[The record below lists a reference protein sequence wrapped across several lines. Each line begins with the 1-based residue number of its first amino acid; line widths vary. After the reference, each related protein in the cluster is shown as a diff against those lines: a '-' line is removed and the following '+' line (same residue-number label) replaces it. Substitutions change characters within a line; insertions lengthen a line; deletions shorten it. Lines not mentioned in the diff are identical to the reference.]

1 MKLRIDVVTLFP
13 QAIEPYLK
21 SAILGRAQEK
31 GIVKIKVHNL
41 RSFTLDRYRTV
52 DDYPFGGG
60 PGMVL
65 RPEPLWR
72 AVKFIESY
80 TGSSPRVILTSP
92 QGSLF
97 SQEKAL
103 ELARKGHILFLC
115 GRYQGVD
122 ERVITLTGAEE
133 ISIGDYILSGGELA
147 ALVMIE
153 ATVRLIP
160 GVLGDEESIKADSFY
175 QGGLGPPQFTR
186 PRVFQGLEVPE
197 ILLSGD
203 HALIKEWRKRK
214 AQEKTA
220 HVRPELLSVA
230 KDRPSCRMVAPD
242 EVAPDD
248 NEGGVQYN
256 KS

>member
-13 QAIEPYLK
+13 QAIEPYLET
-21 SAILGRAQEK
+21 AILGKAQEK
-31 GIVKIKVHNL
+31 GIVKIKIHNL
-41 RSFTLDRYRTV
+41 RSFTLDRYGTV

-65 RPEPLWR
+65 KPEPLWR

-80 TGSSPRVILTSP
+80 TGGTPRVLLTSP

-97 SQEKAL
+97 SQEKAR
-103 ELARKGHILFLC
+103 ELAQEDHLLFLC

-122 ERVITLTGAEE
+122 ERVLTLTRAEE

-153 ATVRLIP
+153 ATVRLVP

-175 QGGLGPPQFTR
+175 EKGLGPPQYTR
-186 PRVFQGLEVPE
+186 PRVFRGLEVPK
-197 ILLSGD
+197 ILLSGN
-203 HALIKEWRKRK
+203 HALIEEWRRK
-214 AQEKTA
+214 KAAEKTA
-220 HVRPELLSVA
+220 RVRPELIPVA
-230 KDRPSCRMVAPD
+230 KDKK
-242 EVAPDD
+242 E
-248 NEGGVQYN
+248 
-256 KS
+256 